1 MLGKLLCSLNIQLI
15 KSCLSQQM
23 PVFYVSGSVAGSRDR
38 AVNKAEEEI
47 PAFLEILGKDRKK

>member
-38 AVNKAEEEI
+38 AVKKAEEEI
-47 PAFLEILGKDRKK
+47 PAFLEILGKD